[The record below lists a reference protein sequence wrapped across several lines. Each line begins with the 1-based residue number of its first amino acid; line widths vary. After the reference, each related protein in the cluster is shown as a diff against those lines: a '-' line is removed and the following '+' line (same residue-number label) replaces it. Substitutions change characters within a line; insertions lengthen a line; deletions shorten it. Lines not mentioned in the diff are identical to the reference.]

1 MGFFS
6 SLFGKKEQPKVAET
20 PKVEK
25 PVAAPVVEKPKEV
38 VAEVKKEEV
47 KVETKVEV
55 KTEVKVEAKSSN
67 TIKFKIDGKACE
79 AKVGQY
85 LVDAAN
91 ENGIYIPT
99 LCHMKGILPS
109 ASCRI
114 CQVKINGRF
123 ATACTTKVSSDLDDV
138 SIENDTPAINA
149 IRKAI
154 VEVLFVEGNHF
165 CPSCEKSGNC
175 ELQAMAYKYLMLVPR
190 FPYAFPIRPVFADS
204 PFLMIDS
211 NRCIL
216 CKKCVRA
223 IKVDGK
229 HVFALQNRGHKLV
242 INIDKEIAKTLD
254 LATAQKAMDGCPVG
268 AILRKEKG
276 FDEAIGTRKYDL
288 KPIGID
294 NLN

>member
-1 MGFFS
+1 MGFLS

-55 KTEVKVEAKSSN
+55 KENNTVKFN
-67 TIKFKIDGKACE
+67 IDGKECE

-85 LVDAAN
+85 LVDAAQ

-99 LCHMKGILPS
+99 LCHMKGVLPS

-114 CQVKINGRF
+114 CQVKMNGRF
-123 ATACTTKVSSDLDDV
+123 ATACTTKISKDLEDV
-138 SIENDTPAINA
+138 SIENDTKEINA

-154 VEVLFVEGNHF
+154 VEILFVEGNHF
-165 CPSCEKSGNC
+165 CPACEKSGNC
-175 ELQAMAYKYLMLVPR
+175 ELQAMGYKYAMLVPR
-190 FPYAFPIRPVFADS
+190 FPYAFPKREVFANS

-216 CKKCVRA
+216 CKKCVRT

-229 HVFALQNRGHKLV
+229 RVFALQNRGHKLV
-242 INIDKEIAKTLD
+242 INIDKELAKTLD
-254 LATAQKAMDGCPVG
+254 LATAQQAMNNCPVG